1 MKLVII
7 NVITATSLPRQDFT
21 VNLKELIHRHQ
32 NLNLSVATLHDN
44 FRKLTQT
51 TKTHAPNF
59 KIENWYAWFSDNN
72 KTLYIR
78 YGHSGEPQIIV
89 KEVEEA

>member
-1 MKLVII
+1 MKLEII
-7 NVITATSLPRQDFT
+7 NIQTATSLPRQDFT
-21 VNLKELIHRHQ
+21 VKLKELIFNHEK
-32 NLNLSVATLHDN
+32 LNLSVATIHN
-44 FRKLTQT
+44 NYRKLQQT

-72 KTLYIR
+72 KTLNIR

-89 KEVEEA
+89 KEVEG